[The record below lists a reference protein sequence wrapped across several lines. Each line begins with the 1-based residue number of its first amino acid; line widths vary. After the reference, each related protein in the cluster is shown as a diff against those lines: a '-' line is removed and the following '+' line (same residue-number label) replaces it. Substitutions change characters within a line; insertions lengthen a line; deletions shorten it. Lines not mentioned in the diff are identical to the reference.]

1 MKPFF
6 PRLTL
11 LFALALGGVFS
22 APLPAEP
29 APADALSGASF
40 DLADVRSMQYRDL
53 ASDDVGDRENLQEE
67 ARPGD
72 FVFAFEE
79 TGKNE
84 AYLRIVL
91 PLAEALRIAFPDRRV
106 IVRRIPSHG
115 FAQTVKAERI
125 PFVIST
131 AGSMVSL
138 IDDSGAIPLA
148 VRERSLGGDAAAQAA
163 GGLLIVDARRKDL
176 GSLSS
181 LRGEESRWRAAFPSD
196 PGSGLRAASFLKGS
210 SPKGISLLPSG
221 VLMMFRK
228 SSTLWRRAARMRGL
242 CRYALLRP

>member
-1 MKPFF
+1 MKFSF
-6 PRLTL
+6 PRLTFL
-11 LFALALGGVFS
+11 LALALGGS
-22 APLPAEP
+22 PLAPAQADP

-40 DLADVRSMQYRDL
+40 NLADVRSMQYRDL
-53 ASDDVGDRENLQEE
+53 ASDDDARETIQEE

-91 PLAEALRIAFPDRRV
+91 PLAEALRIAFPERRV

-148 VRERSLGGDAAAQAA
+148 VRER
-163 GGLLIVDARRKDL
+163 
-176 GSLSS
+176 
-181 LRGEESRWRAAFPSD
+181 
-196 PGSGLRAASFLKGS
+196 
-210 SPKGISLLPSG
+210 
-221 VLMMFRK
+221 
-228 SSTLWRRAARMRGL
+228 
-242 CRYALLRP
+242 